1 MSNQQRR
8 EYQQESFDE
17 RHKRITLYLELDL
30 FKELMYR
37 REQAQIKN
45 QTAFIN
51 EVLREYFARNPN
63 A

>member
-37 REQAQIKN
+37 REQAQIGR
-45 QTAFIN
+45 ASC
-51 EVLREYFARNPN
+51 RETVYI
-63 A
+63 